1 MFINIHLVQYKVKYI
16 NLIMFM
22 FGSLMNNLDEFR
34 LLLLLAKLNSNIKKE
49 DFDRLES
56 ALSPVVHVGQDQVDI
71 ALS

>member
-1 MFINIHLVQYKVKYI
+1 MIMNIHLVQHKVKYI
-16 NLIMFM
+16 YLMSL